1 MAGETEERKEEVQAP
16 PTLSR
21 MKRLTIIAILLLSPA
36 LPAKEGFSVTL
47 GVGGG
52 IWNLDR
58 GSLRSS
64 LSGSS
69 KYVPGDEER
78 LLETISNG
86 LALRFS
92 MAYNIL
98 GYASI
103 EAGLTAHGWNL
114 GDSGSIGGSGHIG
127 GVAHIHPFQ
136 FFMPERDFDATF
148 FLGGSYSI
156 IGGGHADENE
166 DRGLDGGALELG
178 FTGRYFPVSWVS
190 FGAEIRF
197 HFPFYDHWHTDWDD
211 NEHYSIDPSPDA
223 MFLSLLFLTSFHFQ
237 AG

>member
-1 MAGETEERKEEVQAP
+1 
-16 PTLSR
+16 
-21 MKRLTIIAILLLSPA
+21 MKRLTIIVILLLSPP
-36 LPAKEGFSVTL
+36 LLAKEGFSVTV

-58 GSLRSS
+58 KSLHDVLVPLANDR
-64 LSGSS
+64 
-69 KYVPGDEER
+69 KIDPGDEER
-78 LLETISNG
+78 LLETIEDG

-103 EAGLTAHGWNL
+103 ELGITAHGWNM
-114 GDSGSIGGSGHIG
+114 GDSSSIGGSGHIG

-136 FFMPERDFDATF
+136 FFIPERDFDATF

-156 IGGGHADENE
+156 IGGGHDDEDL
-166 DRGLDGGALELG
+166 DRGLDGGALEFG
-178 FTGRYFPVSWVS
+178 FTGRYLPVSWVS

-197 HFPFYDHWHTDWDD
+197 HFPFFNRWHTDWDD
-211 NEHYSIDPSPDA
+211 NEHFSIDSPDA
-223 MFLSLLFLTSFHFQ
+223 MFLSLLFLTTFHFQ